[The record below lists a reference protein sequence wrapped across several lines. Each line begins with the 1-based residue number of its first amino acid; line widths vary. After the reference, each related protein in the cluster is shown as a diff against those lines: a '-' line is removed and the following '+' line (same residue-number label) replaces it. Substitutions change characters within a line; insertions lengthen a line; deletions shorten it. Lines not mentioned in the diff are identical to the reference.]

1 MKIAPECSICL
12 RRCSMPHKHA
22 TKVGWRPPTSQRNIA
37 RRRCDH
43 DDIRCALQPLGGM
56 PAAADLD
63 GPGGPSARFL
73 CPACGRQRDRS
84 ARRHRWQHGMDGEC
98 DELRSAFRL
107 RRFGSDRVGVI
118 PVEPASVDDYRRLE
132 DMCLPQGKG
141 AICKLVGPVVFK
153 FMWKG
158 RKIMTPMAAGERA
171 TISVL
176 GTRTTCRSEP
186 RQ

>member
-1 MKIAPECSICL
+1 MTIFDV
-12 RRCSMPHKHA
+12 RCSRWAACLPLLTLMGQAAPQ
-22 TKVGWRPPTSQRNIA
+22 PDFCA
-37 RRRCDH
+37 RLAADSGIDR
-43 DDIRCALQPLGGM
+43 
-56 PAAADLD
+56 PAAAD
-63 GPGGPSARFL
+63 GSTEWTVNAMNFGQRFVFRGSA
-73 CPACGRQRDRS
+73 ATG
-84 ARRHRWQHGMDGEC
+84 
-98 DELRSAFRL
+98 
-107 RRFGSDRVGVI
+107 VGVI